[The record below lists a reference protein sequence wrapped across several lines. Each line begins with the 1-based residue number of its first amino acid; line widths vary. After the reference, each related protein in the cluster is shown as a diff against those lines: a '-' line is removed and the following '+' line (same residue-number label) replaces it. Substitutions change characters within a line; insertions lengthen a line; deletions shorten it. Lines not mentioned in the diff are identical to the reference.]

1 MTVGVAVKVN
11 DAPLS
16 TVVNK
21 IEAAFVD
28 ETTKSDANPLV
39 GPDNPL
45 TAMVHTIGTPTR
57 TGLP

>member
-11 DAPLS
+11 DAPLA

-21 IEAAFVD
+21 IEATFVD
-28 ETTKSDANPLV
+28 ETTKSDANPVV
-39 GPDNPL
+39 GPDNSL
-45 TAMVHTIGTPTR
+45 TAMVHMIGTPTR